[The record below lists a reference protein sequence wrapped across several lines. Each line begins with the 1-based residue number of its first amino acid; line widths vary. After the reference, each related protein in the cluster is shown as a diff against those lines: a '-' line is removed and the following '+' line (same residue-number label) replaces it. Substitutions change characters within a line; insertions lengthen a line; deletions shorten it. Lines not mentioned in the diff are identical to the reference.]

1 MCNSKSQCLIEPY
14 SDNYNCPNFTMQ
26 LDSNNID
33 YPYIDTTYYNNDNT
47 LENNI
52 YTLDIIRKNILS
64 NKYNLAQIDEGKDLE
79 IIEESKLLITIT
91 STYNQ
96 LNIKE
101 NINKTTIDL
110 MDCDS
115 KLRYIYNI
123 TNGSSLYILKIDV
136 KEEGMKIPKIEY
148 EIYSYSSLGK
158 NNISQ
163 LNLSYCKNTKVDI
176 SIPIILNDTLD
187 KYDKNSNYYNDIC
200 YTTTSK
206 IGTDISL
213 KDRKNEFINNNM
225 TICEENC
232 IIKNYD
238 NDLKKVKCSCEIK
251 INIPLI
257 DEIKFDKGEL
267 LKRFKDITTIAN
279 IKMIKCFKSV
289 FKPNSIKKN
298 YGFYIFAFIHIMF
311 YVCINL
317 FYFKYYDILE
327 KQIKQIVFSKKFIDT
342 LMIKRKKRKVK
353 EKNINFP
360 PIKTKIKQR
369 NKKENIIKK
378 PFNLENEI
386 TNGKENKKFFDVKK
400 SQEEI
405 MKYNDNELNEL
416 SYKKALKFDKRT
428 FSQYYFALLKV
439 NHLLFFSFYWNNQ
452 DYNSQIIK
460 FFLFFFFF
468 IVHFTINA
476 LFFNDETM
484 HIIYIDE
491 GQYNFIYQIP
501 QIIYSSLISD
511 IISIIIKYLSLTEN
525 DIIKLKRN
533 TKKIDKKKL
542 SLKKFIHIIKI
553 KFAIYFIITFI
564 FLIVFAFYIICF
576 CGVYINT
583 QIHLIKDSLVS
594 FSLSLIYPFGIYL
607 IPSVIRLFSLRAKKK
622 NMKFIY
628 KLSQTLQNI
637 I

>member
-1 MCNSKSQCLIEPY
+1 
-14 SDNYNCPNFTMQ
+14 
-26 LDSNNID
+26 
-33 YPYIDTTYYNNDNT
+33 
-47 LENNI
+47 
-52 YTLDIIRKNILS
+52 
-64 NKYNLAQIDEGKDLE
+64 
-79 IIEESKLLITIT
+79 
-91 STYNQ
+91 
-96 LNIKE
+96 
-101 NINKTTIDL
+101 

-232 IIKNYD
+232 ILKNYD

-279 IKMIKCFKSV
+279 IKMIKCIKSV

-317 FYFKYYDILE
+317 FYFKYYDILI
-327 KQIKQIVFSKKFIDT
+327 KQIKQIVFSKKFMDT
-342 LMIKRKKRKVK
+342 LMVKRKKRKVK

-386 TNGKENKKFFDVKK
+386 TNGKENKKFCDVKK

-439 NHLLFFSFYWNNQ
+439 NHLLFFAFYWNNQ

-484 HIIYIDE
+484 HIIYIDA

-511 IISIIIKYLSLTEN
+511 IINIIIKYLSLTEN